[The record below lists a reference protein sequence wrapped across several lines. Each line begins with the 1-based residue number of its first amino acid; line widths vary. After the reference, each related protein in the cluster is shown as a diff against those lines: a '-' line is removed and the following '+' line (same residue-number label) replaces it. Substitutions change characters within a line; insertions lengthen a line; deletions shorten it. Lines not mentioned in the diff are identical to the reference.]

1 MKILLDECVPGPL
14 RRHFTGHECDIVSQ
28 SGLTGKK
35 NGELPR
41 MAEERGYAVLLT
53 VDKSMPSQ
61 QRIQGRR
68 IAVLIMRASS
78 NDLAD
83 LLPLVPECLAVLG
96 DIKPGQVIR
105 VPISA

>member
-14 RRHFTGHECDIVSQ
+14 RQHLTGHECELASRA
-28 SGLTGKK
+28 GLAGKK
-35 NGELPR
+35 NGELLR
-41 MAEERGYAVLLT
+41 MAEERGYDVLLT

-68 IAVLIMRASS
+68 LAVLIIRARS
-78 NDLAD
+78 NDLED
-83 LLPLVPECLAVLG
+83 LLPLMPECLAVLG

-105 VPISA
+105 VPVSA